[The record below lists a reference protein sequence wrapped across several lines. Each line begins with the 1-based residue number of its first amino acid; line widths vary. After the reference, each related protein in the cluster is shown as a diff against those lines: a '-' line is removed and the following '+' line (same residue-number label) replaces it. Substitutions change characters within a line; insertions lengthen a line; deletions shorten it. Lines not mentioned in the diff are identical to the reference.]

1 MHQCRARGKFRKQD
15 IKPVVGDFVE
25 FQKGNHDDGYLLK
38 ILERK
43 NVLRRPPI
51 ANIDQAL
58 LVFSRKE
65 PDFSTVLL
73 DKFLLL
79 IEHYHIKPIIV
90 ISKMDI
96 EGDDSIYQYIQEYR
110 NAGYTVIETSSK
122 QNKGI
127 NEIKEIFKDQ
137 VTVIT
142 GQSGVGKST
151 LLNALDISLNLETN
165 QISKALGR
173 GKHTT
178 RHVELMNLY
187 DGYVADTPGF
197 SSLEL
202 EMEPTEAA
210 RAYHDFDEYAT
221 ACKFRGCLHDSEPH
235 CAVKEAVDEGKISK
249 EKIENGKAD
258 WLHYDVMDGHF
269 VPNISFGY
277 SILKDVSKVTNLF
290 LDVHLMISEPQ
301 KYVDEFIKSGANLI
315 VFHIE
320 TMENKEDTLALIHHI
335 KENNVQVGISI
346 KPNTPVDAIQ
356 DYLSLLDVVL
366 VMSVEP
372 GFGGQSFKEI
382 ALDKI
387 KDLASRRKDNNY
399 NYLIEVDG
407 GINETTGKQC
417 KEAGVDVLVAGSYV
431 FNSEDCSQRIASL
444 K

>member
-1 MHQCRARGKFRKQD
+1 MVKVAPSLLSANFACLKDD
-15 IKPVVGDFVE
+15 I
-25 FQKGNHDDGYLLK
+25 
-38 ILERK
+38 
-43 NVLRRPPI
+43 
-51 ANIDQAL
+51 
-58 LVFSRKE
+58 
-65 PDFSTVLL
+65 
-73 DKFLLL
+73 
-79 IEHYHIKPIIV
+79 
-90 ISKMDI
+90 
-96 EGDDSIYQYIQEYR
+96 
-110 NAGYTVIETSSK
+110 
-122 QNKGI
+122 
-127 NEIKEIFKDQ
+127 
-137 VTVIT
+137 
-142 GQSGVGKST
+142 
-151 LLNALDISLNLETN
+151 
-165 QISKALGR
+165 
-173 GKHTT
+173 
-178 RHVELMNLY
+178 
-187 DGYVADTPGF
+187 
-197 SSLEL
+197 
-202 EMEPTEAA
+202 
-210 RAYHDFDEYAT
+210 
-221 ACKFRGCLHDSEPH
+221 
-235 CAVKEAVDEGKISK
+235 

-346 KPNTPVDAIQ
+346 KPNTPVMIAKFTSNREILSGVGISIKPNTPVDAIQ

-407 GINETTGKQC
+407 GINESTGKQC